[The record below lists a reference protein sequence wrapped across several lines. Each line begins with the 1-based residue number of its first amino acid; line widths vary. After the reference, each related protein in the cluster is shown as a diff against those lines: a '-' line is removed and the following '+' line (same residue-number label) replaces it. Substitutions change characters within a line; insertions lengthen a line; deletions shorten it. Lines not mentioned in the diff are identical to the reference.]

1 MKRNLKCVKEY
12 AKCLKPLPKTMYGI
26 LHAGMKKEVTAR
38 CSSDDSRKEFLKQVL
53 ISEPTKPMYDAVF
66 FKLVNF
72 YDMTTKNKTAEIQ
85 LPYICCGF
93 QYILKEMFE
102 TVTKGNSE
110 ETARYFDKSIKNMW
124 GDIIDFACGKYS
136 DMAKCRRDLPE
147 TEKLY
152 NSQPSTGS
160 NGILVPLIR
169 FTKTLI

>member
-1 MKRNLKCVKEY
+1 MKSNLKCVKDY

-38 CSSDDSRKEFLKQVL
+38 CTTQDARKEFVKQVL
-53 ISEPTKPMYDAVF
+53 ISEPTKAMYDAIF

-72 YDMTTKNKTAEIQ
+72 YDYTTHNKSAELQ

-102 TVTKGNSE
+102 TVSRGNSE
-110 ETARYFDKSIKNMW
+110 ETAKYFDKSIKNMW
-124 GDIIDFACGKYS
+124 GDVIDFACGKFS
-136 DMAKCRRDLPE
+136 DLGKCRKDLPE

-152 NSQPSTGS
+152 NSQPLNGTT
-160 NGILVPLIR
+160 GILVPLIR